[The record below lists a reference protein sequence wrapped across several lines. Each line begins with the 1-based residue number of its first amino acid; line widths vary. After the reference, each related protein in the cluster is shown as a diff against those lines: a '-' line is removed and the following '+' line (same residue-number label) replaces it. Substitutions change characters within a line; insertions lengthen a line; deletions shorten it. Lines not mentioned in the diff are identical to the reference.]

1 MRWFAAGR
9 VEGNSRL
16 VPFVTSWFNPIAG
29 YSSTLAP
36 AVATVAKTAGSLRKR
51 SG

>member
-1 MRWFAAGR
+1 MRWFATPR
-9 VEGNSRL
+9 VEAWVRF
-16 VPFVTSWFNPIAG
+16 VHFVTSWFNPIAG